1 MPDEARADRVARK
14 LINCKISVSTAVL
27 FRTSSV
33 TPQAIKLALRSLTT
47 DILYKAILKVR
58 EAIQDSV
65 MHGLEGSWTPYDGMQ
80 IAENY
85 QAFNLDIGKD

>member
-1 MPDEARADRVARK
+1 
-14 LINCKISVSTAVL
+14 
-27 FRTSSV
+27 
-33 TPQAIKLALRSLTT
+33 
-47 DILYKAILKVR
+47 
-58 EAIQDSV
+58 